1 MDKIRD
7 KRLKIVIDKPVSV
20 VFEFTTNPANTPK
33 WIDGI
38 EIEET
43 NETPPKLG
51 TIYRNKSKGGSWN
64 EYEMT
69 AFVKDKMFELSRIN
83 GNYHVRYTFTPTI
96 KGTCEFEYYERVDVG
111 ELDDTFSQDV
121 LEKLKTIIEGI

>member
-1 MDKIRD
+1 MKDKKLTITIN
-7 KRLKIVIDKPVSV
+7 KSVSK
-20 VFEFTTNPANTPK
+20 VFDFTTDPVNTPK

-38 EIEET
+38 SVEET

-51 TIYRNKSKGGSWN
+51 TIYRNKGQGDSWN

-69 AFVKDKMFELSRIN
+69 VFEKDKTFTLSRIN
-83 GNYHVRYTFTPTI
+83 GDYHVRYTFEPLSSDRCI
-96 KGTCEFEYYERVDVG
+96 FEYYEWVDEG

-121 LEKLKTIIEGI
+121 LEKLKDILEQK

>member
-1 MDKIRD
+1 MKSKKLMIKISR
-7 KRLKIVIDKPVSV
+7 PVSE

-38 EIEET
+38 IAEET

-51 TIYRNKSKGGSWN
+51 TIYRNKGQNGNWN

-69 AFVKDKMFELSRIN
+69 EFEKDKMFILSRLN
-83 GNYHVRYTFTPTI
+83 GDYHVRYTFKSTDNNS
-96 KGTCEFEYYERVDVG
+96 CELEYYEWVDEG

-121 LEKLKTIIEGI
+121 LEKLKSVLEESI

>member
-1 MDKIRD
+1 MRD
-7 KRLKIVIDKPVSV
+7 KKLTIVINKPISE
-20 VFEFTTNPANTPK
+20 VFEFTTNPANTSK

-38 EIEET
+38 AVEET

-51 TIYRNKSKGGSWN
+51 TIYRNKGQSGGWN

-69 AFVKDKMFELSRIN
+69 EFEKDKTFTLTRLN
-83 GNYHVRYTFTPTI
+83 GDYHVRYTFKPASNN
-96 KGTCEFEYYERVDVG
+96 GCDFEYYEWVDEG

-121 LEKLKTIIEGI
+121 LEKLKSILEQQ